1 MERTILR
8 VDSGAD
14 HAASVTRQLADVLVE
29 HLAGPADR
37 VVRRTATEG
46 LPLVTGS
53 WVDAAFADGDHSA
66 LVLSDGLVAE
76 LLTADELVLVAP
88 VYNFGIPAAL
98 KAWVDQ
104 VVRAGLTFRFE
115 EHGPVGLVPAE
126 RAWIVTASGSTP
138 VGSELDF
145 NTPYLRAILTFIGI
159 PDVRVIAAD
168 AHTLDPGAVQ
178 RGLDA
183 AALAAAPV
191 VA

>member
-1 MERTILR
+1 MKRTILR

-14 HAASVTRQLADVLVE
+14 HAASVTRRLADVLLE
-29 HLAGPADR
+29 HLAGPDDQ
-37 VVRRTATEG
+37 VVRRAATEG

-53 WVDAAFADGDHSA
+53 WVDAAFADGDRTALAHSDE
-66 LVLSDGLVAE
+66 LIDE
-76 LLTADELVLVAP
+76 LLAADELVLVAP

-104 VVRAGLTFRFE
+104 VLRAGRTFRFG
-115 EHGPVGLVPAE
+115 EHGPVGLATAQ
-126 RAWIVTASGSTP
+126 RAWIVTASGSTR

-145 NTPYLRAILTFIGI
+145 NTPYLRAVLDFIGV

-168 AHTLDPGAVQ
+168 AHQLDHESIQ

-183 AALAAAPV
+183 ATLAGVAV